1 MRYRFCNYCDTDY
14 KSCKG
19 VIDLIISAAEKAEF
33 CNLLQRLTPEKRD
46 EFYYML
52 KGAVFVL
59 EVEQKKTERK

>member
-1 MRYRFCNYCDTDY
+1 M
-14 KSCKG
+14 
-19 VIDLIISAAEKAEF
+19 IISAAEKAEF

-59 EVEQKKTERK
+59 EVEQKENGKEVKEVDRG

>member
-1 MRYRFCNYCDTDY
+1 M
-14 KSCKG
+14 
-19 VIDLIISAAEKAEF
+19 IDLIISAAEKAEF

-52 KGAVFVL
+52 KGAVFAL